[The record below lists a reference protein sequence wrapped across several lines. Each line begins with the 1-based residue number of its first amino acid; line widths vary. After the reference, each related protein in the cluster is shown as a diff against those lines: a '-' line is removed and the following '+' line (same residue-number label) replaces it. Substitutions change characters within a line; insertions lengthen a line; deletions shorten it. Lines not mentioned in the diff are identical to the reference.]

1 MVQFVMKKAL
11 NEKLKSLDNI
21 EFAYLFGSYAREQ
34 EREKSDVDIAV
45 FFKQNTLDARLEL
58 CYELSRLIKKEVD
71 LVVLNDVKNLFLLE
85 AVFKEGKLL
94 KDSPLRVDFELSK
107 EHDILDY
114 KELKRVINAA

>member
-1 MVQFVMKKAL
+1 MVQYAMENL
-11 NEKLKSLDNI
+11 LSEKLKSVENI
-21 EFAYLFGSYAREQ
+21 EFAYLFGSYARGQ
-34 EREKSDVDIAV
+34 QRESSDVDIAI

-58 CYELSRLIKKEVD
+58 CYELSRFLKKEVD
-71 LVVLNDVKNLFLLE
+71 ILVLNDVKNLFLLE

>member
-1 MVQFVMKKAL
+1 
-11 NEKLKSLDNI
+11 
-21 EFAYLFGSYAREQ
+21 
-34 EREKSDVDIAV
+34 
-45 FFKQNTLDARLEL
+45 
-58 CYELSRLIKKEVD
+58 LIKKEVD

>member
-1 MVQFVMKKAL
+1 MVQFVMKKVL

>member
-1 MVQFVMKKAL
+1 MVQYAMENL
-11 NEKLKSLDNI
+11 LSEKLKSVENI
-21 EFAYLFGSYAREQ
+21 EFAYLFGSYARGQ
-34 EREKSDVDIAV
+34 QRESSDVDIAI

-58 CYELSRLIKKEVD
+58 CYELSRFFKKEVD
-71 LVVLNDVKNLFLLE
+71 ILVLNDVKNLFLLE

>member
-1 MVQFVMKKAL
+1 MVQFVMKKVL

-45 FFKQNTLDARLEL
+45 FFKQNTLDVRLEL